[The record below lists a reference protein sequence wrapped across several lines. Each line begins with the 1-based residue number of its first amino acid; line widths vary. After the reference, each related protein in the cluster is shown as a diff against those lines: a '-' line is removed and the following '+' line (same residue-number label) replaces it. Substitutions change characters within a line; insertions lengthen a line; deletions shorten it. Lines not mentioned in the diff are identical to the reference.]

1 MAGSVRKDGDSATGS
16 RVDQEAEM
24 RQTQLDTAGRAELQ
38 LTEEEKAV
46 LIECRRN
53 STARGRWA
61 WPIETVNLDL
71 VLLQVWRQ
79 LQAQFFSYELSLPQ
93 VSLSLL
99 SLSLTLTLSV
109 CRPSTT
115 PPPAMVFNLLHF
127 CWSSEFP
134 DRIEVLQTD
143 LSEQDH
149 VSGPLC
155 AG

>member
-16 RVDQEAEM
+16 RVGQEAEM
-24 RQTQLDTAGRAELQ
+24 RQTRLDTAGRAEVQ

-61 WPIETVNLDL
+61 WPIETVNLVIAAGL
-71 VLLQVWRQ
+71 AATAGSILLLRA
-79 LQAQFFSYELSLPQ
+79 LIASGEPP
-93 VSLSLL
+93 SLL

-127 CWSSEFP
+127 SWSSEFP
-134 DRIEVLQTD
+134 DRIEVLQRG